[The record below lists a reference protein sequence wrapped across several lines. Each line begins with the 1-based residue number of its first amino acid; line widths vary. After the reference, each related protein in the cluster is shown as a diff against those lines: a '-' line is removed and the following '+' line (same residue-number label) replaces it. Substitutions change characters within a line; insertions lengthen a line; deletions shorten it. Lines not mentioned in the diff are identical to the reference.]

1 MTTARVHISTPQLQD
16 VSDCPSRWIRALRAL
31 LWVVLAAASSIV
43 VAATVARGE
52 EPGTA
57 GGRGDV
63 RRGAAVFISKA
74 CARCHAI
81 WGHGGEIGPDLGRT
95 RAGGLTDSELAAAMW
110 NHVPRMWGKMQEEA
124 IPHVAI
130 AETEMADLFAYL
142 SFVRALDEPGD
153 PDLGRRLLQEKRCGA
168 CHALGDGRGG
178 TAPDL
183 QRWARYRNP
192 AMWAKLMFD
201 HAPRM
206 LQDMRR
212 RGIPTP
218 SLDARELVQIVS
230 YIRSL
235 SSTGDAEL
243 LDPGDPIAGEKV
255 FRQRRCID
263 CHAIRGKGGTVGP
276 DLGRRG
282 WVTSF
287 TSVAIAEWKHVS
299 GMRAAMS
306 ARNIQAPRLTAQ
318 ETADLIVY
326 LFSASYADDPGS
338 AATGANIFREKGCAT
353 CHERGA
359 GPPLDRYR
367 GRATPATLAQA
378 LWMHG
383 PTMLE
388 RMRDL
393 GIRWPSFRG
402 DEMRD
407 LLAALNAPAA
417 HAQAGAARR

>member
-1 MTTARVHISTPQLQD
+1 MSSLVPR
-16 VSDCPSRWIRALRAL
+16 L
-31 LWVVLAAASSIV
+31 LAVLASLLAVVVPWPAAPVRAESASARHAPP
-43 VAATVARGE
+43 AAL
-52 EPGTA
+52 
-57 GGRGDV
+57 RGDV

-95 RAGGLTDSELAAAMW
+95 RAGSLTDSQLAATMW
-110 NHVPRMWGKMQEEA
+110 NHVPRMWGKMQEER

-130 AETEMADLFAYL
+130 GETEMADLFAYL

-153 PDLGRRLLQEKRCGA
+153 PDVGRLLLQEKRCGL
-168 CHALGDGRGG
+168 CHAVGEAAGR

-192 AMWAKLMFD
+192 AVWAKLMYD

-206 LQDMRR
+206 MEEMRR
-212 RGIPTP
+212 RGIAPP
-218 SLDARELVQIVS
+218 SLEAKDLVQIVS

-235 SSTGDAEL
+235 SATGDAEL
-243 LDPGDPIAGEKV
+243 LDPGDPVQGETI
-255 FRQRRCID
+255 FRQRRCIA
-263 CHAIRGKGGTVGP
+263 CHSVRGQGGSVGP

-287 TSVAIAEWKHVS
+287 TGVAIAQWRHAA
-299 GMRAAMS
+299 GMRAALA
-306 ARNIQAPRLTAQ
+306 ARGMAVPELTSQ
-318 ETADLIVY
+318 EMAHVTVY

-338 AATGANIFREKGCAT
+338 PRRGAEIFREKGCAA
-353 CHERGA
+353 CHLKGG
-359 GPPLDRYR
+359 GPPLDRFR
-367 GRATPATLAQA
+367 GRATPVTLAQA

-383 PTMLE
+383 PAMLE

-393 GIRWPSFRG
+393 GIRWPSLEG
-402 DEMRD
+402 EEMRH
-407 LLAALNAPAA
+407 LVAALNAPP
-417 HAQAGAARR
+417 

>member
-1 MTTARVHISTPQLQD
+1 MTPRMPWRRL
-16 VSDCPSRWIRALRAL
+16 RRALVLAL
-31 LWVVLAAASSIV
+31 LATAAGPPGVSIARAGEGASKPSGPGLATPA
-43 VAATVARGE
+43 
-52 EPGTA
+52 
-57 GGRGDV
+57 RGDV
-63 RRGAAVFISKA
+63 RRGSGVFISKA

-110 NHVPRMWGKMQEEA
+110 NHVPRMWGKMQEEG

-130 AETEMADLFAYL
+130 AEGEMADLFAYL

-153 PDLGRRLLQEKRCGA
+153 PDVGRRLLQEKRCGL
-168 CHALGDGRGG
+168 CHAVGDAQGR

-192 AMWAKLMFD
+192 AVWAKLMFE

-206 LQDMRR
+206 LEEMSR
-212 RGIPTP
+212 RGIAPP
-218 SLDARELVQIVS
+218 SLEPRELVQIVS

-235 SSTGDAEL
+235 SATGDAEL
-243 LDPGDPIAGEKV
+243 LDPGDPVEGERI
-255 FRQRRCID
+255 FRERRCIR
-263 CHAIRGKGGTVGP
+263 CHAVRGKGGKVGP

-287 TSVAIAEWKHVS
+287 TGVAIAEWKHVA
-299 GMRAAMS
+299 GMRAAM
-306 ARNIQAPRLTAQ
+306 ATMRIEVPTLTSQ
-318 ETADLIVY
+318 EMAHVIVY
-326 LFSASYADDPGS
+326 LFSACSADDPGS
-338 AATGANIFREKGCAT
+338 PRRGREIFKEKGCAQ
-353 CHERGA
+353 CHDKGSGPSLERF
-359 GPPLDRYR
+359 R
-367 GRATPATLAQA
+367 GRATPVTLAQA

-393 GIRWPSFRG
+393 GIRWPSFKG
-402 DEMRD
+402 EEMRD
-407 LLAALNAPAA
+407 LAAALNSPE
-417 HAQAGAARR
+417 R